1 MPPQGGAWRLWAA
14 RHSQGETRPL
24 GSVPATTSG
33 ARASLRGGK
42 LHAAFDYPG
51 GGQYRIINNTAGSVG
66 PRLALFRDQ
75 PPAFNWRASRSKL
88 T

>member
-1 MPPQGGAWRLWAA
+1 MVYYIVHLNEWPIVHTSEQAECFVNNRRNGFWN
-14 RHSQGETRPL
+14 Q
-24 GSVPATTSG
+24 AT
-33 ARASLRGGK
+33 ASM
-42 LHAAFDYPG
+42 G

-75 PPAFNWRASRSKL
+75 PPAFNWRAASRSKL